1 MFMDESL
8 KTELSLIEAT
18 IKETLS
24 WKSNKDEHDLYM
36 AVLNLSGKEKNLL
49 RFLLKRRKNILDR
62 LLLCTQA
69 EISRLKEVNDRLLFL
84 TNSLYQ
90 KTYSLYTTL
99 LEKGYDPAF
108 DDDIMIEG
116 TLMYIADSWEDSESV
131 LSMNEDKE
139 YGSDFRFMMTLISD
153 LNGDK
158 LLYPCARTMISYNQ
172 KHSPTMSMKELGL
185 DNSIDDG
192 QSWDHIG
199 LFKDICV
206 CHAIY
211 SLRNDNLYSYP
222 DILRMNDFWCEVKVT
237 HQLLTDL
244 KGTRYSLIED

>member
-1 MFMDESL
+1 MDGSL
-8 KTELSLIEAT
+8 KIELSLIEAT

-24 WKSNKDEHDLYM
+24 WKSNMDEFDLYK
-36 AVLNLSGKEKNLL
+36 AARNLSGNEKSLL
-49 RFLLKRRKNILDR
+49 RFLLKRRKK
-62 LLLCTQA
+62 LLEGLFLGTQD
-69 EISRLKEVNDRLLFL
+69 EISRLKEVNDRLLSL
-84 TNSLYQ
+84 TNALYR
-90 KTYSLYTTL
+90 KTYNLYTAL
-99 LEKGYDPAF
+99 LEKGYDPEF

-116 TLMYIADSWEDSESV
+116 TLMYYVDSWEDSESV
-131 LSMNEDKE
+131 LPMNEDKE

-158 LLYPCARTMISYNQ
+158 LLYPCARTLISYNPN
-172 KHSPTMSMKELGL
+172 HSPTMTMRELGL
-185 DNSIDDG
+185 DNSLDDG
-192 QSWDHIG
+192 RSWDHQE

-237 HQLLTDL
+237 HQLLTDM
-244 KGTRYSLIED
+244 KGKRYSSINR